1 MSSFRQ
7 LFFKKDQQMNISSP
21 VPQQSTAPPKGP
33 LPKYPSNI
41 EPQHPNRQYQEYHTK
56 EHDPK
61 RDSNGMPNG
70 QLYVKVVE
78 ARDLLVKNSMS
89 KPYCVVEFEKNE
101 FVTREAVKTTI
112 GTNSD
117 GEMVTSSIW
126 NHDAT
131 FDVSRVDGEVTVS
144 IWDRSIKD
152 GEENFLG
159 MMRIRPPHEHAKPVD
174 NWFRLL
180 PRHKNEVVKGAL
192 RLKLMYKKI
201 ASKPL
206 SASDFELLKV
216 VGKGSFGKVLQVRKK
231 DTNRIYAMKVLN
243 KKDIVERQEIQHTLS
258 ERNVLIQ
265 AQNPFLVGLKFSF
278 QTPEKLYLVLDY
290 MNGGEL
296 FYHLQNETAFSE
308 ERAKFYTAELVLALR
323 HLHKYNIVYRDLKPE
338 NILLDSNGHV
348 ALTDFGLCK
357 ENVSFDDTTNTFC
370 GTAEYLA
377 PEVLTGQGYGKAV
390 DWWSLG
396 ILFFEMTTGLPPFYS
411 ENTNLMYKKIL
422 NNKLLFPP
430 GYSELGQSLVRGLLE
445 RDPRRRLG
453 GGPSDATEVQKHPFF
468 AGMDWEKL
476 YKKQYKPPFKP
487 KVESETDTSNFDP
500 CFTEEMS
507 VESLSNKQSAPLSD
521 SVQQNFKGFT
531 FTDDERLESVNSLS
545 HSIQSLKLNS
555 RMN

>member
-1 MSSFRQ
+1 
-7 LFFKKDQQMNISSP
+7 MNISSP
-21 VPQQSTAPPKGP
+21 ITSCPPKGP

-41 EPQHPNRQYQEYHTK
+41 EPQHPNRQYQEYHRSK
-56 EHDPK
+56 EVAHDPR
-61 RDSNGMPNG
+61 RDSTGFPTG
-70 QLYVKVVE
+70 QLNIMVVG
-78 ARDLLVKNSMS
+78 ARDLLIKNSMS

-101 FVTREAVKTTI
+101 FVTREAVSTTI

-117 GEMVTSSIW
+117 GEMVATAIW
-126 NHDAT
+126 RHQAR
-131 FDVSRVDGEVTVS
+131 FDVSRIDGELTVS
-144 IWDRSIKD
+144 IWDRSIRN

-159 MMRIRPPHEHAKPVD
+159 MMRIKPNHEHGKEVD
-174 NWFRLL
+174 NWFTLL

-192 RLKLMYKKI
+192 RLKLMYKKVE
-201 ASKPL
+201 SKPL
-206 SASDFELLKV
+206 SANDFELLKV
-216 VGKGSFGKVLQVRKK
+216 VGKGSFGKVMQVRKK

-265 AQNPFLVGLKFSF
+265 ATSPFLVGLKFSF

-296 FYHLQNETAFSE
+296 FYHLQNEQTFSE
-308 ERAKFYTAELVLALR
+308 ERASFYTAELVLALK
-323 HLHKYNIVYRDLKPE
+323 HLHKYNIIYRDLKPE

-357 ENVSFDDTTNTFC
+357 ENVSSDDTTNTFC

-396 ILFFEMTTGLPPFYS
+396 ILFYEMTTGLPPFYS

-422 NNKLLFPP
+422 HNKLLFPQ

-453 GGPSDATEVQKHPFF
+453 GGPADAIEVQRHPFF
-468 AGMDWEKL
+468 EGMNWEKL

-487 KVESETDTSNFDP
+487 KVESESDTSNFDP
-500 CFTEEMS
+500 CFTE
-507 VESLSNKQSAPLSD
+507 SLPVDSLPNNQSAPLSD

-531 FTDDERLESVNSLS
+531 FTDEDKLESVSSLT
-545 HSIQSLKLNS
+545 HSMHSLKLNNT
-555 RMN
+555 RLN